1 MKSINNSKPL
11 TFNTF
16 EVKEQ
21 FYLVL
26 MLNAII
32 VIIKHFKKESFE
44 IIKIVSLINNANE

>member
-26 MLNAII
+26 MLNAIV

-44 IIKIVSLINNANE
+44 IIKIVSLINNVNE